1 MSNRDVNGVIRGAC
15 SECECKEFLAGEK
28 VRCVTCDHV
37 PNKHCVAASTSEK
50 KPEVEVNF
58 HPNLGIPLQH
68 SYGVSNDFTMSANI
82 NNNNNPFSD
91 TISTTESVTCQS
103 ISNPNKIG
111 NADNVDVR
119 GMARYNCSMCPC
131 TMYKRPAQ
139 GAKCSSCSHPPIKH
153 STVTPSQD
161 ISSFTQPILSL
172 NNYETPT
179 HSKVSTLVNIAPTT
193 SDTATATATASHHVM
208 TSFKSDPPDVVSV
221 SADNLLIVPT
231 GQAVKITI
239 EINIVPMEK

>member
-1 MSNRDVNGVIRGAC
+1 
-15 SECECKEFLAGEK
+15 
-28 VRCVTCDHV
+28 
-37 PNKHCVAASTSEK
+37 
-50 KPEVEVNF
+50 
-58 HPNLGIPLQH
+58 
-68 SYGVSNDFTMSANI
+68 
-82 NNNNNPFSD
+82 
-91 TISTTESVTCQS
+91 
-103 ISNPNKIG
+103 
-111 NADNVDVR
+111 
-119 GMARYNCSMCPC
+119 
-131 TMYKRPAQ
+131 MYKRPAQ
-139 GAKCSSCSHPPIKH
+139 GAKCSSCSQH

>member
-91 TISTTESVTCQS
+91 SISTTESVTCQS

-119 GMARYNCSMCPC
+119 GMARYNCSMCHC

-153 STVTPSQD
+153 STVTTSQRLM
-161 ISSFTQPILSL
+161 QQH
-172 NNYETPT
+172 N
-179 HSKVSTLVNIAPTT
+179 VC
-193 SDTATATATASHHVM
+193 
-208 TSFKSDPPDVVSV
+208 
-221 SADNLLIVPT
+221 
-231 GQAVKITI
+231 
-239 EINIVPMEK
+239 